1 MRGEVFEIEHLCT
14 GALERSQQPA
24 LAAAGGAV
32 HDHKGEAGRHNL
44 QPVDD
49 PPAVCAVAAFQGFRV
64 PADLAQDM
72 RHRARTLAAAPAV
85 DERAPMALF
94 AGEQRFHVA
103 RDILGHQRRAEFLG
117 IERRE
122 LLVHRADLDALGVI
136 EHRRGNGTGNMIFG
150 VFRRRAR
157 IDQRIGLRLR
167 DLVDA

>member
-1 MRGEVFEIEHLCT
+1 
-14 GALERSQQPA
+14 
-24 LAAAGGAV
+24 
-32 HDHKGEAGRHNL
+32 
-44 QPVDD
+44 
-49 PPAVCAVAAFQGFRV
+49 
-64 PADLAQDM
+64 
-72 RHRARTLAAAPAV
+72 
-85 DERAPMALF
+85 MALF

-103 RDILGHQRRAEFLG
+103 RDILGHQRRAELLG

-136 EHRRGNGTGNMIFG
+136 EHRRGNGAGNMIFG